1 MFVDEIKLSVSSG
14 AGGPGSVSFNN
25 LNSKTK
31 PSGGSGGDGGSVILQ
46 VNKEL
51 PDLSHIMSNSSLK
64 AENGGPGNKNFQ
76 NGTSGENLII
86 EVPKGT
92 QVFIDDEMYADLH
105 DNNSSYELITGSKGG
120 RGNYELISKRNPN
133 PQICEQGIKRKS
145 LDVKLS
151 YSLYSDISII
161 GLPNAGKSTLIQK
174 LTNSKAKIGD
184 YEFTTTSPNI
194 GVLNNSE
201 LLITICDLPG
211 LLEGASDG
219 VGMGRRVLKHLRN
232 TKFIIYLIDPINDKF
247 NISSQISMLENELFK
262 FDENYQSIKK
272 LIVINKSDQLSTTN
286 EEYLN
291 ISCLNENGIDK
302 LVSIIQEEFKE
313 DLPFIYSDFHK
324 IVLEQED
331 YFIEKIEN
339 QFICSGELVTN
350 MINISGNKDSV
361 LDEIFIR
368 FEKSVLSRE
377 INEMGAI
384 DGDTIVLGN
393 LEFEYKQ

>member
-1 MFVDEIKLSVSSG
+1 MFVDEINLSVSSG

-31 PSGGSGGDGGSVILQ
+31 PSGGSGGDGGSVILR

-76 NGTSGENLII
+76 NGTSGKNLII

-92 QVFIDDEMYADLH
+92 QVFIDNEMYADLH
-105 DNNSSYELITGSKGG
+105 DNNSSYELLTGSKGG

-133 PQICEQGIKRKS
+133 PQICEQGVKRKS

-151 YSLYSDISII
+151 YSLYSDISIV

-201 LLITICDLPG
+201 SLITICDLPG

-232 TKFIIYLIDPINDKF
+232 TKFIIYLIDPINEKF
-247 NISSQISMLENELFK
+247 NITSQISMLEDELFK

-272 LIVINKSDQLSTTN
+272 LIVINKSDKLSTPD
-286 EEYLN
+286 EKYLN
-291 ISCLNENGIDK
+291 ISCLDEHGIDK
-302 LVSIIQEEFKE
+302 LVSRILDVFQD
-313 DLPFIYSDFHK
+313 DLTIIYSEFHK

-331 YFIEKIEN
+331 YFIEKKEN
-339 QFICSGELVTN
+339 QYICSGELVMN

-368 FEKSVLSRE
+368 FEKSVLSKE
-377 INEMGAI
+377 ISEMGAI

>member
-133 PQICEQGIKRKS
+133 PQICEQGVKRKS

-201 LLITICDLPG
+201 SLITICDLPG

-302 LVSIIQEEFKE
+302 LVSKIQEEFKE
-313 DLPFIYSDFHK
+313 ELPIIYSEFHK

-368 FEKSVLSRE
+368 FEKSILSSE

>member
-105 DNNSSYELITGSKGG
+105 DNNSSYVLLTGSKGG

-133 PQICEQGIKRKS
+133 PQICEQGVKRQS

-151 YSLYSDISII
+151 YSLYSDISIV

-194 GVLNNSE
+194 GVLKNYES
-201 LLITICDLPG
+201 LVTICDLPG

-232 TKFIIYLIDPINDKF
+232 TKFIIFLIDPLNEKF
-247 NISSQISMLENELFK
+247 NISSQISMLELELFK

-302 LVSIIQEEFKE
+302 LVSIIQVEFKE
-313 DLPFIYSDFHK
+313 DLPIIYSDFDK

-377 INEMGAI
+377 ISEMGAI

>member
-1 MFVDEIKLSVSSG
+1 MFVDEIKLSVSTG

-76 NGTSGENLII
+76 NGTSGEDLII

-92 QVFIDDEMYADLH
+92 QVFIDNEMYADLH

-151 YSLYSDISII
+151 YSLYSDISIV

-201 LLITICDLPG
+201 SLVTICDLPG

-232 TKFIIYLIDPINDKF
+232 TKFIIYLIDPINEKF
-247 NISSQISMLENELFK
+247 NINSQISMLEDELFK

-272 LIVINKSDQLSTTN
+272 LVVINKSDKLSTPN

-291 ISCLNENGIDK
+291 ISCLNEHGIDK
-302 LVSIIQEEFKE
+302 LVSRIQDVFQD
-313 DLPFIYSDFHK
+313 DLPLIYSDFHK

-368 FEKSVLSRE
+368 FEKSILSRE
-377 INEMGAI
+377 ISEMGAI

>member
-76 NGTSGENLII
+76 NGTSGENLIL

-92 QVFIDDEMYADLH
+92 QVFIDNEMYADLH

-151 YSLYSDISII
+151 YSIYSDISII

-201 LLITICDLPG
+201 SLITICDLPG
-211 LLEGASDG
+211 LLEGASEG

-272 LIVINKSDQLSTTN
+272 LIVINKSDQLFTTN

-302 LVSIIQEEFKE
+302 LVSKIQEEFKE
-313 DLPFIYSDFHK
+313 NLPIIYSEFHK

-368 FEKSVLSRE
+368 FEKSILSRE

>member
-76 NGTSGENLII
+76 NGTSGANLII

-151 YSLYSDISII
+151 YSLYSDISIV

-174 LTNSKAKIGD
+174 LTNSKSKIGD

-201 LLITICDLPG
+201 SLVTICDLPG

-232 TKFIIYLIDPINDKF
+232 TKFIVYLIDPINEKF
-247 NISSQISMLENELFK
+247 NINSQISMLEDELFK

-272 LIVINKSDQLSTTN
+272 LVVINKSDKLSVPN

-291 ISCLNENGIDK
+291 ISCLNEHGIDK
-302 LVSIIQEEFKE
+302 LVSTIQDVFQD
-313 DLPFIYSDFHK
+313 DLPLIYSDFHK

-339 QFICSGELVTN
+339 QYICSGELVTN
-350 MINISGNKDSV
+350 IINISGNKDSV

-368 FEKSVLSRE
+368 FEKSILSTE
-377 INEMGAI
+377 ISEMGAI

>member
-1 MFVDEIKLSVSSG
+1 M
-14 AGGPGSVSFNN
+14 
-25 LNSKTK
+25 
-31 PSGGSGGDGGSVILQ
+31 
-46 VNKEL
+46 
-51 PDLSHIMSNSSLK
+51 
-64 AENGGPGNKNFQ
+64 
-76 NGTSGENLII
+76 
-86 EVPKGT
+86 
-92 QVFIDDEMYADLH
+92 
-105 DNNSSYELITGSKGG
+105 
-120 RGNYELISKRNPN
+120 
-133 PQICEQGIKRKS
+133 
-145 LDVKLS
+145 
-151 YSLYSDISII
+151 
-161 GLPNAGKSTLIQK
+161 
-174 LTNSKAKIGD
+174 
-184 YEFTTTSPNI
+184 
-194 GVLNNSE
+194 
-201 LLITICDLPG
+201 ITICDLPG

-291 ISCLNENGIDK
+291 ISCLNDNGIDK
-302 LVSIIQEEFKE
+302 LVSKIQEEFKE
-313 DLPFIYSDFHK
+313 ELPIIYSEFHK

-339 QFICSGELVTN
+339 QFICSGELATN

-361 LDEIFIR
+361 QDEIFIR

-377 INEMGAI
+377 ISEMGAI

>member
-76 NGTSGENLII
+76 NGNSGENLII

-92 QVFIDDEMYADLH
+92 QVFIDNEMYADLH

-201 LLITICDLPG
+201 SLITICDLPG

-291 ISCLNENGIDK
+291 ISCLNEIGIDK
-302 LVSIIQEEFKE
+302 LVNRIQAEFKDE
-313 DLPFIYSDFHK
+313 LPIIYSEFHK

-368 FEKSVLSRE
+368 FEKSVLSSE

>member
-51 PDLSHIMSNSSLK
+51 PDLSHVMSNSSLK

-151 YSLYSDISII
+151 YSLYSDISIV

-201 LLITICDLPG
+201 SLITICDLPG

-232 TKFIIYLIDPINDKF
+232 TKFIIYLIDPINEKF
-247 NISSQISMLENELFK
+247 NISSQISMLEDELFK
-262 FDENYQSIKK
+262 FDENYQSINK
-272 LIVINKSDQLSTTN
+272 LIVINKSDKLTTPN

-291 ISCLNENGIDK
+291 ISCLNEHGIEI
-302 LVSIIQEEFKE
+302 LVSKIQDVFQD
-313 DLPFIYSDFHK
+313 DLALIYSDFHK

-377 INEMGAI
+377 ISEMGAI

>member
-1 MFVDEIKLSVSSG
+1 MFVDQINLSVSSG

-92 QVFIDDEMYADLH
+92 QVFIDNEMYADLH

-151 YSLYSDISII
+151 YSLYSDISIV

-201 LLITICDLPG
+201 SLVTICDLPG

-232 TKFIIYLIDPINDKF
+232 TKFIIYLIDPINEKF
-247 NISSQISMLENELFK
+247 NISSQISMLEDELFK

-272 LIVINKSDQLSTTN
+272 LVVINKSDKLSVPN

-291 ISCLNENGIDK
+291 ISCLNEHGIDK
-302 LVSIIQEEFKE
+302 LVSTIQDVFQD
-313 DLPFIYSDFHK
+313 DLPLIYSDFHK

-339 QFICSGELVTN
+339 QYICSGELVTN
-350 MINISGNKDSV
+350 IINISGNKDSV

-368 FEKSVLSRE
+368 FEKSILSRE
-377 INEMGAI
+377 ISEMGAI

>member
-92 QVFIDDEMYADLH
+92 QVFIDDEMHADLH

-133 PQICEQGIKRKS
+133 PQICEQGVKRKS

-151 YSLYSDISII
+151 YSIYSDISII

-201 LLITICDLPG
+201 SLITICDLPG

-232 TKFIIYLIDPINDKF
+232 TKFIIYLIDPINEKF

-272 LIVINKSDQLSTTN
+272 LIVINKSDKLSKTN

-302 LVSIIQEEFKE
+302 LVSKIQEEFKE
-313 DLPFIYSDFHK
+313 ELPIIYSEFHK

-331 YFIEKIEN
+331 YFIEKIDN

-368 FEKSVLSRE
+368 FEKSILSSE

>member
-92 QVFIDDEMYADLH
+92 QVFIDNEMYADLH

-151 YSLYSDISII
+151 YSLYSDISIV

-201 LLITICDLPG
+201 SLVTICDLPG

-232 TKFIIYLIDPINDKF
+232 TKFIIYLIDPINEKF
-247 NISSQISMLENELFK
+247 NINSQISMLEDELFK

-272 LIVINKSDQLSTTN
+272 LVVINKSDKLSTPN

-291 ISCLNENGIDK
+291 ISCLNEHGIDK
-302 LVSIIQEEFKE
+302 LVSRIQDVFQD
-313 DLPFIYSDFHK
+313 DLPLIYSNFHK

-331 YFIEKIEN
+331 YFIEKKEN

-368 FEKSVLSRE
+368 FEKSILSRE
-377 INEMGAI
+377 ISEMGAI

>member
-76 NGTSGENLII
+76 NGTSGANLII

-145 LDVKLS
+145 LDIKLS
-151 YSLYSDISII
+151 YSLYSDISIV

-174 LTNSKAKIGD
+174 LTNSKSKIGD

-201 LLITICDLPG
+201 SLITICDLPG

-232 TKFIIYLIDPINDKF
+232 TKFIIYLIDPTNEKF
-247 NISSQISMLENELFK
+247 SISSQISMLEDELFK

-272 LIVINKSDQLSTTN
+272 LIVINKSDKLTTPN

-291 ISCLNENGIDK
+291 ISCLNEHGIDK
-302 LVSIIQEEFKE
+302 LVSKIQDVFQDE
-313 DLPFIYSDFHK
+313 LPIIYSEFHK

-331 YFIEKIEN
+331 YFIEKIVN

-377 INEMGAI
+377 ISEMGAT
-384 DGDTIVLGN
+384 DGDTILLGN

>member
-51 PDLSHIMSNSSLK
+51 PDLSHVMSNSSLK

-151 YSLYSDISII
+151 YSLYSDISIV

-201 LLITICDLPG
+201 SLITICDLPG

-232 TKFIIYLIDPINDKF
+232 TKFIIYLIDPINEKF
-247 NISSQISMLENELFK
+247 NISSQISMLEDELFK

-272 LIVINKSDQLSTTN
+272 LIVINKSDKLTTPN

-291 ISCLNENGIDK
+291 ISCLNEHGIEI
-302 LVSIIQEEFKE
+302 LVSKIQDVFQD
-313 DLPFIYSDFHK
+313 DLPIIYSEFHK
-324 IVLEQED
+324 IVLEQDD

-368 FEKSVLSRE
+368 FEKSVLSSE

>member
-46 VNKEL
+46 VNEEL

-92 QVFIDDEMYADLH
+92 QVFIDNEMYADLH
-105 DNNSSYELITGSKGG
+105 DNNSSYELLTGSKGG

-133 PQICEQGIKRKS
+133 PQICEQGVKRKS

-151 YSLYSDISII
+151 YSLYSDISIV

-201 LLITICDLPG
+201 SLITICDLPG

-247 NISSQISMLENELFK
+247 NISSHISMLENELFK
-262 FDENYQSIKK
+262 FDANYQSIKK
-272 LIVINKSDQLSTTN
+272 LIVINKSDQLSSTN
-286 EEYLN
+286 DEYLN
-291 ISCLNENGIDK
+291 ISCLNEIGIDK
-302 LVSIIQEEFKE
+302 LVNRIQAEFKDE
-313 DLPFIYSDFHK
+313 LPIIYSEFHK

-339 QFICSGELVTN
+339 QFICYGELVSN

>member
-1 MFVDEIKLSVSSG
+1 MFVDEIKLSVSTG

-76 NGTSGENLII
+76 NGTSGKNLII

-92 QVFIDDEMYADLH
+92 QVFIDNEMYADLH
-105 DNNSSYELITGSKGG
+105 DNNSSYELLTGSKGG

-133 PQICEQGIKRKS
+133 PQICEQGVKRKL
-145 LDVKLS
+145 LDLKLS
-151 YSLYSDISII
+151 FSLYSDISIV

-174 LTNSKAKIGD
+174 ITNSKAKIGD
-184 YEFTTTSPNI
+184 YEFTTTIPNI

-201 LLITICDLPG
+201 LLLTICDLPG
-211 LLEGASDG
+211 LLEGASEG

-232 TKFIIYLIDPINDKF
+232 TKFIIYLIDPINEKF
-247 NISSQISMLENELFK
+247 SINSQISMLDDELFK
-262 FDENYQSIKK
+262 FDENYQLIKK
-272 LIVINKSDQLSTTN
+272 LIVINKSDQLSTTK
-286 EEYLN
+286 EGYLN
-291 ISCLNENGIDK
+291 ISCLNENGIDE
-302 LVSIIQEEFKE
+302 LVSRIQDEFQK
-313 DLPFIYSDFHK
+313 DLPIIYSEFHK

-339 QFICSGELVTN
+339 QYICTGELVSN
-350 MINISGNKDSV
+350 MVNISGNKDSV
-361 LDEIFIR
+361 LDEIFFR
-368 FEKSVLSRE
+368 FENSVLSKE

>member
-1 MFVDEIKLSVSSG
+1 MFVDEINLSVSSG

-76 NGTSGENLII
+76 NGTSGKNLII

-92 QVFIDDEMYADLH
+92 QVFIDNEMYADLH
-105 DNNSSYELITGSKGG
+105 DNNSSYELLTGSKGG

-133 PQICEQGIKRKS
+133 PQICEQGVKRKL
-145 LDVKLS
+145 LDLKLS
-151 YSLYSDISII
+151 FSLYSDISIV

-174 LTNSKAKIGD
+174 ITNSKAKIGD

-201 LLITICDLPG
+201 LLLTICDLPG
-211 LLEGASDG
+211 LLEGASEG

-232 TKFIIYLIDPINDKF
+232 TKFIIYLIDPINEKF
-247 NISSQISMLENELFK
+247 SINSQISMLEDELFK
-262 FDENYQSIKK
+262 FDENYQFIKK
-272 LIVINKSDQLSTTN
+272 LIVINKSDQLSTTK
-286 EEYLN
+286 EGYLY
-291 ISCLNENGIDK
+291 ISCLNDNGIDE
-302 LVSIIQEEFKE
+302 LVSRIQEEFQE
-313 DLPFIYSDFHK
+313 DLPIIYSEFHK
-324 IVLEQED
+324 IVLKQED

-339 QFICSGELVTN
+339 QYICTGELVSN
-350 MINISGNKDSV
+350 MVNISGNKDSV

-368 FEKSVLSRE
+368 FENSVLSKE

>member
-1 MFVDEIKLSVSSG
+1 MFVDEINLSVSSG

-76 NGTSGENLII
+76 NGTSGKNLII

-92 QVFIDDEMYADLH
+92 QVFIDNEMYADLH
-105 DNNSSYELITGSKGG
+105 DNNSSYELLTGSKGG

-133 PQICEQGIKRKS
+133 PQICEQGVKRK
-145 LDVKLS
+145 LLNLKLS
-151 YSLYSDISII
+151 FSLYSDISIV

-174 LTNSKAKIGD
+174 ITNSKAKIGD
-184 YEFTTTSPNI
+184 YEFTTTIPNI

-201 LLITICDLPG
+201 LLLTICDLPG
-211 LLEGASDG
+211 LLEGASEG

-232 TKFIIYLIDPINDKF
+232 TKFIIYLIDPINEKF
-247 NISSQISMLENELFK
+247 SINSQISMLDDELFK
-262 FDENYQSIKK
+262 FDENYQLIKK
-272 LIVINKSDQLSTTN
+272 LIVINKSDQLSTTK
-286 EEYLN
+286 EGYLY
-291 ISCLNENGIDK
+291 ISCLNENGIDE
-302 LVSIIQEEFKE
+302 LVSRIQEEFQE
-313 DLPFIYSDFHK
+313 DLPIIYSEFHK
-324 IVLEQED
+324 IALEQED

-339 QFICSGELVTN
+339 QYICTGELVSN
-350 MINISGNKDSV
+350 MVNISGNKDSV

-368 FEKSVLSRE
+368 FENSVLSKK

>member
-92 QVFIDDEMYADLH
+92 QVFIDNEMYADLH

-145 LDVKLS
+145 LDFKLS

-194 GVLNNSE
+194 GVLNNSDS
-201 LLITICDLPG
+201 LITICDLPG

-324 IVLEQED
+324 IVLKQED

-361 LDEIFIR
+361 LDEILIR
-368 FEKSVLSRE
+368 FEKSVLSSE

-393 LEFEYKQ
+393 LEFDYKQ

>member
-1 MFVDEIKLSVSSG
+1 MFVDEINLSVSSG

-76 NGTSGENLII
+76 NGTSGKNLII

-92 QVFIDDEMYADLH
+92 QVFIDNEMYADLH
-105 DNNSSYELITGSKGG
+105 DNNSSYELLTGSKGG

-133 PQICEQGIKRKS
+133 PQICEQGVKRKL
-145 LDVKLS
+145 LDLKLS
-151 YSLYSDISII
+151 FSLYSDISIV

-174 LTNSKAKIGD
+174 ITNSKAKIGD

-201 LLITICDLPG
+201 LLLTICDLPG
-211 LLEGASDG
+211 LLEGASEG

-232 TKFIIYLIDPINDKF
+232 TKFIIYLIDPINEKF
-247 NISSQISMLENELFK
+247 SINSQISMLEDELFK
-262 FDENYQSIKK
+262 FDENYQLIKK
-272 LIVINKSDQLSTTN
+272 LIVINKSDQLSTTK
-286 EEYLN
+286 EGYLN
-291 ISCLNENGIDK
+291 ISCLNENGIDE
-302 LVSIIQEEFKE
+302 LVSRIQEEFQK
-313 DLPFIYSDFHK
+313 DLPIIYSEFHK

-339 QFICSGELVTN
+339 QYICTGELVSN
-350 MINISGNKDSV
+350 MVNISGNKDSV

-368 FEKSVLSRE
+368 FENSVLSKE

>member
-1 MFVDEIKLSVSSG
+1 MFVDEINLSVSSG

-76 NGTSGENLII
+76 NGNSGEDLII

-92 QVFIDDEMYADLH
+92 QVFIDNEMYADLH
-105 DNNSSYELITGSKGG
+105 DNNSSYELLTGSKGG

-133 PQICEQGIKRKS
+133 PQICEQGVKRK
-145 LDVKLS
+145 LLNLKLS
-151 YSLYSDISII
+151 FSLYSDISIV

-174 LTNSKAKIGD
+174 ITNSKAKIGD
-184 YEFTTTSPNI
+184 YEFTTTIPNI

-201 LLITICDLPG
+201 LLLTICDLPG
-211 LLEGASDG
+211 LLEGASEG

-232 TKFIIYLIDPINDKF
+232 TKFIIYLIDPINEKF
-247 NISSQISMLENELFK
+247 SINSQISMLDDELFK
-262 FDENYQSIKK
+262 FDENYQLIKK
-272 LIVINKSDQLSTTN
+272 LIVINKSDQLSTTK
-286 EEYLN
+286 EGYLY
-291 ISCLNENGIDK
+291 ISCLNENGIDE
-302 LVSIIQEEFKE
+302 LVSRIQEEFQE
-313 DLPFIYSDFHK
+313 DLPIIYSEFHK
-324 IVLEQED
+324 IVLKQED

-339 QFICSGELVTN
+339 QYICTGELVSN
-350 MINISGNKDSV
+350 MVNISGNKDSV

-368 FEKSVLSRE
+368 FENSVLSKK

>member
-92 QVFIDDEMYADLH
+92 QVFIDNEMYADLH

-151 YSLYSDISII
+151 YSLYSDISIV

-201 LLITICDLPG
+201 SLVTICDLPG

-232 TKFIIYLIDPINDKF
+232 TKFIIYLIDPINEKF
-247 NISSQISMLENELFK
+247 NISSQISMLEDELFK

-272 LIVINKSDQLSTTN
+272 LVVINKSDKLSTPN

-291 ISCLNENGIDK
+291 ISCLNEHGIDK
-302 LVSIIQEEFKE
+302 LVSKIQDVFQD
-313 DLPFIYSDFHK
+313 DLPIIYSDFHK

-368 FEKSVLSRE
+368 FEKSILSRE
-377 INEMGAI
+377 ISEMGAI

>member
-92 QVFIDDEMYADLH
+92 QVFIDNEMYADLH

-133 PQICEQGIKRKS
+133 PQICEQGVKRKS

-151 YSLYSDISII
+151 YSLYSDISIV

-201 LLITICDLPG
+201 SLITICDLPG

-232 TKFIIYLIDPINDKF
+232 TKFIIYLIDPINEKF
-247 NISSQISMLENELFK
+247 NISSQISMLEDELFK

-272 LIVINKSDQLSTTN
+272 LVVINKSDKLSTPN

-291 ISCLNENGIDK
+291 ISCLNEHGIDK
-302 LVSIIQEEFKE
+302 LVSRIQDVFQD
-313 DLPFIYSDFHK
+313 DLPLIYSDFHK

-368 FEKSVLSRE
+368 FEKSILSRE

>member
-1 MFVDEIKLSVSSG
+1 MFVDEINLSVSSG

-76 NGTSGENLII
+76 NGTSGKNLII

-92 QVFIDDEMYADLH
+92 QVFIDNEMYADLH
-105 DNNSSYELITGSKGG
+105 DNNSSYELLTGSKGG

-133 PQICEQGIKRKS
+133 PQICEQGVKRK
-145 LDVKLS
+145 LLNLKLS
-151 YSLYSDISII
+151 FSLYSDISIV

-174 LTNSKAKIGD
+174 ITNSKAKIGD
-184 YEFTTTSPNI
+184 YEFTTTIPNI

-201 LLITICDLPG
+201 LLLTICDLPG
-211 LLEGASDG
+211 LLEGASEG

-232 TKFIIYLIDPINDKF
+232 TKFIIYLIDPINEKF
-247 NISSQISMLENELFK
+247 SINSQISMLDDELFK
-262 FDENYQSIKK
+262 FDENYQLIKK
-272 LIVINKSDQLSTTN
+272 LIVINKSDQLSTTK
-286 EEYLN
+286 EGYLY
-291 ISCLNENGIDK
+291 ISCLNENGIDE
-302 LVSIIQEEFKE
+302 LLSRIQEEFQE
-313 DLPFIYSDFHK
+313 DLPIIYSEFHK

-339 QFICSGELVTN
+339 QYICTGELVSN
-350 MINISGNKDSV
+350 MVNISGNKDSV

-368 FEKSVLSRE
+368 FENSVLSKK

>member
-46 VNKEL
+46 VNKEF

-133 PQICEQGIKRKS
+133 PQICEQGVKRKS

-201 LLITICDLPG
+201 SLITICDLPG

-232 TKFIIYLIDPINDKF
+232 TKFIIYLIDPINEKF
-247 NISSQISMLENELFK
+247 NISSQISMLENELLK

-272 LIVINKSDQLSTTN
+272 LIVINKSDQLSITN
-286 EEYLN
+286 AEYLN
-291 ISCLNENGIDK
+291 ISCLNENGVDK

-313 DLPFIYSDFHK
+313 DLPIIYSEFHK

-331 YFIEKIEN
+331 YFIEKREN